1 MGYLTHVS
9 LYNDGIDLLKTA
21 SEEESGATAKKF
33 CLNLYRASQH
43 ASCYGRETT
52 VPLDYFANFA
62 TVQIPV
68 HADERTLYL
77 NYGNC
82 LIDLSPY
89 HNKGR
94 ATLEQKEKYIKIA
107 ESLLKSL
114 KADVKRMKEKAE

>member
-21 SEEESGATAKKF
+21 SEEESGAVAKKF
-33 CLNLYRASQH
+33 CLDLYRASQS
-43 ASCYGRETT
+43 ASCYGKEQT
-52 VPLDYFANFA
+52 VSIYYDCNFA

-77 NYGNC
+77 HYGNC
-82 LIDLSPY
+82 LIDLNPY
-89 HNKGR
+89 HNGR
-94 ATLEQKEKYIKIA
+94 VSLEEKEKYIKIA

-114 KADVKRMKEKAE
+114 KADVKRMKEKAK